1 MFKQLSI
8 RTALLTLLAFMAL
21 LLLAV
26 SAMGISAINAGN
38 QSLDAINRIQGIE
51 LNSLYQSN
59 ADLMRARGS
68 AALAVRKIEIGLL
81 EDGASVTKQAEEDVT
96 SSQRHQK
103 AFIDAG
109 TVTAQG
115 KILADA
121 VATSF
126 AAYHKGAI
134 VPMMDALQKQY
145 TDEYYQ
151 VLEGNL
157 STLASNYAKAVHDF
171 AVYAD
176 EVSATRLAQ
185 AAHNEWQ
192 MKIMIGVAMA
202 LTLLLIVIAWQLLR
216 RLLLRPL
223 DGAIVHLE
231 QIAAG
236 DLSQPLP
243 AAGKSELGRLNQA
256 LANMQLALS
265 SSVSQ
270 VREASLQIDV
280 GSRELAAGTV
290 HLSQRTEESAASLEQ
305 TAASMEQ
312 LTATVRLNASNA
324 KEANQLASNVSDSAD
339 RGAEVVGYVMEKMQE
354 ITQSA
359 NRIGD
364 ILSVIDGIA
373 FQTNILALNAAVEA
387 ARAGEQGRGFAVVA
401 NEVRTLAGRSATAA
415 KEIRELI
422 AESQTRVQEGSDMAT
437 RAGETMDEISSE
449 VMRVTTLMKEIS
461 IASEEQSRGIEQV
474 NQAVT
479 QMDEAAQQNAA
490 LVEEASAATQSL
502 EAQSQQLQDS
512 MAQFRVVA
520 ALPS

>member
-1 MFKQLSI
+1 MIKKLSI
-8 RTALLTLLAFMAL
+8 RTALLTLLAFMTL
-21 LLLAV
+21 LLLVV
-26 SAMGISAINAGN
+26 SAMGISAINIGN
-38 QSLDAINRIQGIE
+38 QSLDTINRIQGIE

-59 ADLMRARGS
+59 ADLMRARAS

-81 EDGASVTKQAEEDVT
+81 DEGSSVTKQAQADVA
-96 SSQRHQK
+96 SSQRHLN

-115 KILADA
+115 KTLADA
-121 VATSF
+121 VAATF

-134 VPMMDALQKQY
+134 MPMMDALEKQY

-157 STLASNYAKAVHDF
+157 STLAGNYAKAVNDF
-171 AVYAD
+171 SLYAD
-176 EVSATRLAQ
+176 GISAARLAQ
-185 AAHNEWQ
+185 AARNETQ

-202 LTLLLIVIAWQLLR
+202 LTLLLIALAWELLR
-216 RLLLRPL
+216 RSLLRPL
-223 DGAIVHLE
+223 DGAIQHLE

-243 AAGKSELGRLNQA
+243 EAGKNELGRLNQA
-256 LANMQLALS
+256 LANMQQALS
-265 SSVSQ
+265 SSVSS

-354 ITQSA
+354 ITQSS

-373 FQTNILALNAAVEA
+373 FQTNILALNASVEA

-422 AESQTRVQEGSDMAT
+422 AESQTRVKEGSDMAT

-449 VMRVTTLMKEIS
+449 VMRVTSLMKEIS
-461 IASEEQSRGIEQV
+461 IASQEQSRGIEQV

-512 MAQFRVVA
+512 MAHFRVVA